1 MMTAA
6 MKTLVSLS
14 LSGSVLIALLLAL
27 RPLLRRRLSRRWQYY
42 IWLVPLLRLL
52 VPFTPR
58 ASLSGALVEELPAA
72 GMAAGVWMGAPDMA
86 APGGM
91 PPGITPA
98 AAPAPTPGELAAL
111 IWAAVAAVL
120 LLRAALGY
128 RRYLRELRMGS
139 RPAGDGA
146 QTLFR
151 EVCAALGLR
160 RIPTLLVNPALAS
173 PVQAGVLRPMV
184 VLSGDAQSGEELR
197 AVLLHELTHCRRLD
211 ALYKWLL
218 EAAVCLHWFNP
229 LVRLLR
235 REIGRDC
242 ELSCDEAVLARLDG
256 PARRAYGSALL
267 AAARPAGISR
277 PRALT
282 LSMSDD
288 GKQLKQRLEFSVKVS
303 TVRVSSEKGRRKT
316 PLQTSNFAR

>member
-1 MMTAA
+1 M
-6 MKTLVSLS
+6 
-14 LSGSVLIALLLAL
+14 
-27 RPLLRRRLSRRWQYY
+27 
-42 IWLVPLLRLL
+42 PLLRLL
-52 VPFTPR
+52 VPSRPGR
-58 ASLSGALVEELPAA
+58 AS
-72 GMAAGVWMGAPDMA
+72 A
-86 APGGM
+86 APWWRSFPRRAWRLGSGWGR
-91 PPGITPA
+91 PTWPPPADAPGITPA

-151 EVCAALGLR
+151 QVCAALGLR

-184 VLSGDAQSGEELR
+184 VLSGDARSGEELR

-229 LVRLLR
+229 WCACSGGRSDGTASYPATRRCSPDWTALHAGHTAAPFWPRPGPPESAAPVRLPSL
-235 REIGRDC
+235 
-242 ELSCDEAVLARLDG
+242 
-256 PARRAYGSALL
+256 
-267 AAARPAGISR
+267 
-277 PRALT
+277 
-282 LSMSDD
+282 
-288 GKQLKQRLEFSVKVS
+288 
-303 TVRVSSEKGRRKT
+303 
-316 PLQTSNFAR
+316 